1 MCNDQATAGGAS
13 MTKLCFSLLL
23 LTALGGLTTLEHG
36 IDMFPMFRPS
46 SDAALLGTLALLY
59 IPPIVMA
66 LQAAAPRN
74 DPALSL
80 TAFGF
85 TACWFLYW
93 IDMWDGDA
101 LLPLA
106 FIGCLALL
114 CGLLFHAV
122 VRAFSPGDRRLLL
135 LLTLLGGIFG
145 MHHFYAGRPLS
156 GLYMQLLGPF
166 GLLSLV
172 FGFGLLPLSAVTIWV
187 LIDLVFVARG
197 RFRDGQGRRITGRQ
211 NEGRDESNSRSR
223 RRLVL
228 LTIFLGVV
236 GAHRFL
242 VRRPY
247 TGLCMVCLFVLNVYS
262 LQRIPL
268 MRAATDFMWLLLPFT
283 LQLSWLLSDIAAVRC
298 GCFRDGR
305 GRPAT
310 V

>member
-1 MCNDQATAGGAS
+1 
-13 MTKLCFSLLL
+13 MTKLCFLLL
-23 LTALGGLTTLEHG
+23 LLAALGGL
-36 IDMFPMFRPS
+36 PMIFSPS
-46 SDAALLGTLALLY
+46 SAEGILGYQALLY

-74 DPALSL
+74 NPALSL
-80 TAFGF
+80 MAFGLTAFL
-85 TACWFLYW
+85 FLHGGYQ
-93 IDMWDGDA
+93 GGGTP
-101 LLPLA
+101 LLVLA

-114 CGLLFHAV
+114 LGLLLHAV
-122 VRAFSPGDRRLLL
+122 VRAFSPGDQRLLE
-135 LLTLLGGIFG
+135 LLTLFGGIFG
-145 MHHFYAGRPLS
+145 MHRFYAGRPLS
-156 GLYMQLLGPF
+156 GLCML
-166 GLLSLV
+166 LLSPVGLILLV
-172 FGFGLLPLSAVTIWV
+172 FFIGVFPLSAVTTWMLV
-187 LIDLVFVARG
+187 DLVFVARG
-197 RFRDGQGRRITGRQ
+197 RFRDGQGRRITERQ
-211 NEGRDESNSRSR
+211 DEGRDESNSRSR
-223 RRLVL
+223 RRLTL

-247 TGLCMVCLFVLNVYS
+247 TGLCMLCLFVLNVYS
-262 LQRIPL
+262 LQCIPL

>member
-1 MCNDQATAGGAS
+1 MI
-13 MTKLCFSLLL
+13 KFCFSLLL
-23 LTALGGLTTLEHG
+23 LTALGGLFARLCWSG
-36 IDMFPMFRPS
+36 VFPWFNRPFIM
-46 SDAALLGTLALLY
+46 ANYAFLLLIY

-66 LQAAAPRN
+66 LQEAAPRN
-74 DPALSL
+74 DPVLSL
-80 TAFGF
+80 MAFGLNF
-85 TACWFLYW
+85 WGFIHGDL
-93 IDMWDGDA
+93 DA
-101 LLPLA
+101 LLVPA
-106 FIGCLALL
+106 FAGCLALP
-114 CGLLFHAV
+114 CGLLLHAV
-122 VRAFSPGDRRLLL
+122 VRAFRPGDRRLLL
-135 LLTLLGGIFG
+135 LLTFFGGIFG
-145 MHHFYAGRPLS
+145 MHRFYAGRPLS
-156 GLYMQLLGPF
+156 GFYMLLLGPF

-211 NEGRDESNSRSR
+211 DEGRDESNSRSR

-247 TGLCMVCLFVLNVYS
+247 TGLCMLCLFLVNVYY
-262 LQRIPL
+262 LQYGPL
-268 MRAATDFMWLLLPFT
+268 LTTFNGNGCWWLLTFP
-283 LQLSWLLSDIAAVRC
+283 LQLSWLLSDIVAVSC

-310 V
+310 A

>member
-1 MCNDQATAGGAS
+1 MN
-13 MTKLCFSLLL
+13 KLCFLLL
-23 LTALGGLTTLEHG
+23 LLAALGGL
-36 IDMFPMFRPS
+36 PMIFSPS
-46 SDAALLGTLALLY
+46 SAEGILGHKALLY

-74 DPALSL
+74 NPALSL
-80 TAFGF
+80 MAFGLTAFL
-85 TACWFLYW
+85 FLHGGYQ
-93 IDMWDGDA
+93 GGGTP
-101 LLPLA
+101 LLVLA

-114 CGLLFHAV
+114 LGLLLHAV
-122 VRAFSPGDRRLLL
+122 VRAFSPGDQRLLE
-135 LLTLLGGIFG
+135 LLTLFGGIFG
-145 MHHFYAGRPLS
+145 MHRFYAGRPLS
-156 GLYMQLLGPF
+156 GLCML
-166 GLLSLV
+166 LLSPVGLILLV
-172 FGFGLLPLSAVTIWV
+172 FFIGVFPLSAVTTWMLV
-187 LIDLVFVARG
+187 DLVFVARG

-211 NEGRDESNSRSR
+211 DEGRDESNSRSR
-223 RRLVL
+223 RRLTL

-247 TGLCMVCLFVLNVYS
+247 TGLCMVCLFVVNVYS
-262 LQRIPL
+262 LQCIPL

-310 V
+310 A

>member
-1 MCNDQATAGGAS
+1 
-13 MTKLCFSLLL
+13 MTKLCFLLL
-23 LTALGGLTTLEHG
+23 LLAALGGL
-36 IDMFPMFRPS
+36 PMIFSPS
-46 SDAALLGTLALLY
+46 SAEGILGYQALLY

-74 DPALSL
+74 NPALSL
-80 TAFGF
+80 MAFGLTAFL
-85 TACWFLYW
+85 FLHGGYQ
-93 IDMWDGDA
+93 GGGTP
-101 LLPLA
+101 LLVLA

-114 CGLLFHAV
+114 LGLLLHAV
-122 VRAFSPGDRRLLL
+122 VRAFSPGDQRLLE
-135 LLTLLGGIFG
+135 LLTLFGGIFG
-145 MHHFYAGRPLS
+145 MHRFYAGRPLS
-156 GLYMQLLGPF
+156 GLCML
-166 GLLSLV
+166 LLSPVGLILLV
-172 FGFGLLPLSAVTIWV
+172 FFIGVFPLSAVTTWMLV
-187 LIDLVFVARG
+187 DLVFVARG

-211 NEGRDESNSRSR
+211 DEGRDESNSRSR
-223 RRLVL
+223 RRLTL

-262 LQRIPL
+262 LQCIPL

>member
-1 MCNDQATAGGAS
+1 MN
-13 MTKLCFSLLL
+13 KLCFLLL
-23 LTALGGLTTLEHG
+23 LLAALGGL
-36 IDMFPMFRPS
+36 PMIFSPS
-46 SDAALLGTLALLY
+46 SAEGILGHKALLY

-74 DPALSL
+74 NPALSL
-80 TAFGF
+80 MAFGLTAFL
-85 TACWFLYW
+85 FLHGGYQ
-93 IDMWDGDA
+93 GGGTP
-101 LLPLA
+101 LLLLA

-114 CGLLFHAV
+114 LGLLLHAV
-122 VRAFSPGDRRLLL
+122 VRAFSPGDQRLLE

-145 MHHFYAGRPLS
+145 MHRFYAGRPLS
-156 GLYMQLLGPF
+156 GLCMLLLSPV
-166 GLLSLV
+166 GLLLLV
-172 FGFGLLPLSAVTIWV
+172 FFIGVFPLSAVTTWMLV
-187 LIDLVFVARG
+187 DLVFVARG

-211 NEGRDESNSRSR
+211 DEGRDESNSRSR
-223 RRLVL
+223 RRLTL

-247 TGLCMVCLFVLNVYS
+247 TGLCMVCLFVVNVYS
-262 LQRIPL
+262 LQCIPL

>member
-1 MCNDQATAGGAS
+1 
-13 MTKLCFSLLL
+13 MTKLCFLLL
-23 LTALGGLTTLEHG
+23 LLAALGGL
-36 IDMFPMFRPS
+36 PMIFSPS

-66 LQAAAPRN
+66 LQAAVLRN

-122 VRAFSPGDRRLLL
+122 VRAFRPGDRRLLL
-135 LLTLLGGIFG
+135 LLILLGGIFG
-145 MHHFYAGRPLS
+145 MHRFYAGRPLS
-156 GLYMQLLGPF
+156 GLYMLLLGPF

-211 NEGRDESNSRSR
+211 DEGRDESNSRSR
-223 RRLVL
+223 RRLTL

-262 LQRIPL
+262 LQCIPL

>member
-1 MCNDQATAGGAS
+1 
-13 MTKLCFSLLL
+13 MTKLCFLLL
-23 LTALGGLTTLEHG
+23 LLAALGGL
-36 IDMFPMFRPS
+36 PMIFSPS
-46 SDAALLGTLALLY
+46 SAEGIRGYQALLY

-74 DPALSL
+74 NPALSL
-80 TAFGF
+80 MAFGLTAFL
-85 TACWFLYW
+85 FLHGGYQ
-93 IDMWDGDA
+93 GGGTP
-101 LLPLA
+101 LLVLA

-114 CGLLFHAV
+114 LGLLLHAV
-122 VRAFSPGDRRLLL
+122 VRAFSPGDQRLLE
-135 LLTLLGGIFG
+135 LLTLFGGIFG
-145 MHHFYAGRPLS
+145 MHRFYAGRPLS
-156 GLYMQLLGPF
+156 GLCML
-166 GLLSLV
+166 LLSPVGLILLV
-172 FGFGLLPLSAVTIWV
+172 FFIGVFPLSAVTTWMLV
-187 LIDLVFVARG
+187 DLVFVARG

-211 NEGRDESNSRSR
+211 DEGRDESNSRSR
-223 RRLVL
+223 RRLTL

-262 LQRIPL
+262 LQCIPL

>member
-1 MCNDQATAGGAS
+1 
-13 MTKLCFSLLL
+13 MTKLCFLLL
-23 LTALGGLTTLEHG
+23 LLAALGGL
-36 IDMFPMFRPS
+36 PMIFSPS
-46 SDAALLGTLALLY
+46 SAEGIRGHSALLY
-59 IPPIVMA
+59 IPPTVMA

-74 DPALSL
+74 NPALSL
-80 TAFGF
+80 MAFGLNF
-85 TACWFLYW
+85 WGLTNGNLGVRVLA
-93 IDMWDGDA
+93 ID
-101 LLPLA
+101 
-106 FIGCLALL
+106 GCLALP
-114 CGLLFHAV
+114 CGLLLHAV
-122 VRAFSPGDRRLLL
+122 VRAFRPGDRRLLL
-135 LLTLLGGIFG
+135 LLTLFAGIFG
-145 MHHFYAGRPLS
+145 MHRFYAGRPLS
-156 GLYMQLLGPF
+156 GLCMLMLTPLGLILLVAFIG
-166 GLLSLV
+166 V
-172 FGFGLLPLSAVTIWV
+172 FPLSAVTIWMLV
-187 LIDLVFVARG
+187 DLVFVASG

-211 NEGRDESNSRSR
+211 DEGRDESNSRSR
-223 RRLVL
+223 RRLTL

-262 LQRIPL
+262 LQCIPL

>member
-1 MCNDQATAGGAS
+1 
-13 MTKLCFSLLL
+13 MTKLCFLLL
-23 LTALGGLTTLEHG
+23 LLAALGGL
-36 IDMFPMFRPS
+36 PMIFSPS
-46 SDAALLGTLALLY
+46 SAEGILGYQALLY

-74 DPALSL
+74 NPALSL
-80 TAFGF
+80 MAFGLTAFL
-85 TACWFLYW
+85 FLHGGYQ
-93 IDMWDGDA
+93 GGGTP
-101 LLPLA
+101 LLVLA

-114 CGLLFHAV
+114 LGLLLHAV
-122 VRAFSPGDRRLLL
+122 VRAFSPGDQRLLE
-135 LLTLLGGIFG
+135 LLTLFGGIFG
-145 MHHFYAGRPLS
+145 MHRFYAGRPLS
-156 GLYMQLLGPF
+156 GLCML
-166 GLLSLV
+166 LLSPVGLILLV
-172 FGFGLLPLSAVTIWV
+172 FFIGVFPLSAVTTWMLV
-187 LIDLVFVARG
+187 DLVFVARG

-211 NEGRDESNSRSR
+211 DEGRDESNSRSR
-223 RRLVL
+223 RRLTL

>member
-1 MCNDQATAGGAS
+1 MN
-13 MTKLCFSLLL
+13 KLCFLLL
-23 LTALGGLTTLEHG
+23 LLAALGGL
-36 IDMFPMFRPS
+36 PMIFSPS
-46 SDAALLGTLALLY
+46 SAEGILGYQALLY

-74 DPALSL
+74 NPALSL
-80 TAFGF
+80 MAFGLTAFL
-85 TACWFLYW
+85 FLHGGYQ
-93 IDMWDGDA
+93 GGGTP
-101 LLPLA
+101 LLVLA

-114 CGLLFHAV
+114 LGLLLHAV
-122 VRAFSPGDRRLLL
+122 VRAFSPGDQRLLE
-135 LLTLLGGIFG
+135 LLTLFGGIFG
-145 MHHFYAGRPLS
+145 MHRFYAGRPLS
-156 GLYMQLLGPF
+156 GFCML
-166 GLLSLV
+166 LLSPVGLILLV
-172 FGFGLLPLSAVTIWV
+172 FFIGVFPLSAVTTWMLV
-187 LIDLVFVARG
+187 DLVFVARG

-211 NEGRDESNSRSR
+211 DEGRDESNSRSR
-223 RRLVL
+223 RRLTL

-262 LQRIPL
+262 LQCIPL

-310 V
+310 A

>member
-1 MCNDQATAGGAS
+1 MN
-13 MTKLCFSLLL
+13 KLCFLLL
-23 LTALGGLTTLEHG
+23 LLAALGGL
-36 IDMFPMFRPS
+36 PMIFSPS
-46 SDAALLGTLALLY
+46 SAEGIRGHSALLY
-59 IPPIVMA
+59 IPPTVMA

-74 DPALSL
+74 NPALSL
-80 TAFGF
+80 MAFGLTAFL
-85 TACWFLYW
+85 FLHGGYQ
-93 IDMWDGDA
+93 GGGTP
-101 LLPLA
+101 LLVLA

-114 CGLLFHAV
+114 LGLLLHAV
-122 VRAFSPGDRRLLL
+122 VRAFSPGDQRLLE
-135 LLTLLGGIFG
+135 LLTLFGGIFG
-145 MHHFYAGRPLS
+145 MHRFYAGRPLS
-156 GLYMQLLGPF
+156 GLCML
-166 GLLSLV
+166 LLSPVGLILLV
-172 FGFGLLPLSAVTIWV
+172 FFIGVFPLSAVTTWMLV
-187 LIDLVFVARG
+187 DLVFVARG

-211 NEGRDESNSRSR
+211 DEGRDESNSRSR
-223 RRLVL
+223 RRLTL

-262 LQRIPL
+262 LQCIPL

>member
-1 MCNDQATAGGAS
+1 
-13 MTKLCFSLLL
+13 MTKLCFLLL
-23 LTALGGLTTLEHG
+23 LLAALGGL
-36 IDMFPMFRPS
+36 PMIFSPS
-46 SDAALLGTLALLY
+46 SAEGILGYQALLY

-74 DPALSL
+74 NPALSL
-80 TAFGF
+80 MAFGLTAFL
-85 TACWFLYW
+85 FLHGGYQ
-93 IDMWDGDA
+93 GGGTP
-101 LLPLA
+101 LLVLA

-114 CGLLFHAV
+114 LGLLLHAV
-122 VRAFSPGDRRLLL
+122 VRAFSPGDQRLLE
-135 LLTLLGGIFG
+135 LLTLFGGIFG
-145 MHHFYAGRPLS
+145 MHRFYAGRPLS
-156 GLYMQLLGPF
+156 GLCML
-166 GLLSLV
+166 LLSPVGLILLV
-172 FGFGLLPLSAVTIWV
+172 FFIGVFPLSAVTTWMLV
-187 LIDLVFVARG
+187 DLVFVARG

-211 NEGRDESNSRSR
+211 DEGRDESNSRSR
-223 RRLVL
+223 RRLTL

-262 LQRIPL
+262 LQCIPL

-310 V
+310 ARETK

>member
-1 MCNDQATAGGAS
+1 MN
-13 MTKLCFSLLL
+13 KLCFLLL
-23 LTALGGLTTLEHG
+23 LLAALGGL
-36 IDMFPMFRPS
+36 PMIFSPS
-46 SDAALLGTLALLY
+46 SAEGIRGHSALLY
-59 IPPIVMA
+59 IPPTVMA

-74 DPALSL
+74 NPALSL
-80 TAFGF
+80 MAFGLTAFL
-85 TACWFLYW
+85 FLHGGYQ
-93 IDMWDGDA
+93 GGGTP
-101 LLPLA
+101 LLVLA

-114 CGLLFHAV
+114 LGLLLHAV
-122 VRAFSPGDRRLLL
+122 VRAFSPGDQRLLE
-135 LLTLLGGIFG
+135 LLTLFGGIFG
-145 MHHFYAGRPLS
+145 MHRFYAGRPLS
-156 GLYMQLLGPF
+156 GLCML
-166 GLLSLV
+166 LLSPVGLILLV
-172 FGFGLLPLSAVTIWV
+172 FFIGVFPLSAVTTWMLV
-187 LIDLVFVARG
+187 DLVFVARG

-211 NEGRDESNSRSR
+211 DEGRDESNSRSR
-223 RRLVL
+223 RRLTL

-262 LQRIPL
+262 LQCIPL

-283 LQLSWLLSDIAAVRC
+283 LQLSWLLSDIAAVSC

>member
-1 MCNDQATAGGAS
+1 MN
-13 MTKLCFSLLL
+13 KLCFLLL
-23 LTALGGLTTLEHG
+23 LLAALGGL
-36 IDMFPMFRPS
+36 PMIFSPS
-46 SDAALLGTLALLY
+46 SAEGIRGHSALLY
-59 IPPIVMA
+59 IPPTVMA

-74 DPALSL
+74 NPALSL
-80 TAFGF
+80 MAFGLTAFL
-85 TACWFLYW
+85 FLHGGYQ
-93 IDMWDGDA
+93 GGGTP
-101 LLPLA
+101 LLVLA

-114 CGLLFHAV
+114 LGLLLHAV
-122 VRAFSPGDRRLLL
+122 VRAFSPGDQRLLE
-135 LLTLLGGIFG
+135 LLTLFGGIFG
-145 MHHFYAGRPLS
+145 MHRFYAGRPLS
-156 GLYMQLLGPF
+156 GLCML
-166 GLLSLV
+166 LLSPVGLILLV
-172 FGFGLLPLSAVTIWV
+172 FFIGVFPLSAVTTWMLV
-187 LIDLVFVARG
+187 DLVFVARG

-211 NEGRDESNSRSR
+211 DEGRDESNSRSR

-247 TGLCMVCLFVLNVYS
+247 TGLCMVCLFVVNVYS
-262 LQRIPL
+262 LQCIPL

-310 V
+310 A

>member
-1 MCNDQATAGGAS
+1 
-13 MTKLCFSLLL
+13 MTKLCFLLL
-23 LTALGGLTTLEHG
+23 LLAALGGL
-36 IDMFPMFRPS
+36 PMIFSPS
-46 SDAALLGTLALLY
+46 SAEGILGYQALLY

-74 DPALSL
+74 NPALSL
-80 TAFGF
+80 MAFGLNF
-85 TACWFLYW
+85 WGLTNGNLGVRVLA
-93 IDMWDGDA
+93 ID
-101 LLPLA
+101 
-106 FIGCLALL
+106 GCLALP
-114 CGLLFHAV
+114 CGLLLHAV
-122 VRAFSPGDRRLLL
+122 VRAFRPGDRRLLL
-135 LLTLLGGIFG
+135 LLTLFGGIFG
-145 MHHFYAGRPLS
+145 MHRFYAGRPLS
-156 GLYMQLLGPF
+156 GLYMLMLTPLGLILLVGII
-166 GLLSLV
+166 GV
-172 FGFGLLPLSAVTIWV
+172 FPLSAVTIWV
-187 LIDLVFVARG
+187 LADLVFVASG

-211 NEGRDESNSRSR
+211 DEGRDESNSRSR
-223 RRLVL
+223 RRLTL

-262 LQRIPL
+262 LQCIPL

>member
-1 MCNDQATAGGAS
+1 MN
-13 MTKLCFSLLL
+13 KLCFLLL
-23 LTALGGLTTLEHG
+23 LLAALGGL
-36 IDMFPMFRPS
+36 PMIFSPS
-46 SDAALLGTLALLY
+46 SAEGILGYQALLY

-74 DPALSL
+74 NPALSL
-80 TAFGF
+80 MAFGLTAFL
-85 TACWFLYW
+85 FLHGGYQ
-93 IDMWDGDA
+93 GGGTP
-101 LLPLA
+101 LLVLA

-114 CGLLFHAV
+114 LGLLLHAV
-122 VRAFSPGDRRLLL
+122 VRAFSPGDQRLLE
-135 LLTLLGGIFG
+135 LLTLFGGIFG
-145 MHHFYAGRPLS
+145 MHRFYAGRPLS
-156 GLYMQLLGPF
+156 GLCML
-166 GLLSLV
+166 LLSPVGLILLV
-172 FGFGLLPLSAVTIWV
+172 FFIGVFPLSAVTTWMLV
-187 LIDLVFVARG
+187 DLVFVARG

-211 NEGRDESNSRSR
+211 DEGRDESNSRSR
-223 RRLVL
+223 RRLTL

-262 LQRIPL
+262 LQCIPL